1 MNFSSNPRL
10 MTRALVLGL
19 DLALAASGASAVTT
33 CAAPVGY
40 PSFCSIP
47 AVPHDV
53 RTAEAFKSVVVDT
66 RLGGRSLEQN
76 TGPNQ
81 FSLSDTAGFEAQ
93 AKLEATPPAPITT
106 PGPADTE
113 AFLRDARARVTP
125 PPRPR

>member
-1 MNFSSNPRL
+1 MKSVFNPRL
-10 MTRALVLGL
+10 LTRAAVLGL
-19 DLALAASGASAVTT
+19 GVASAASSAPAATP
-33 CAAPVGY
+33 CAAAGY

-53 RTAEAFKSVVVDT
+53 RTAEAFKSIVVDT

-76 TGPNQ
+76 TGPSQ
-81 FSLSDTAGFEAQ
+81 FSLTDTAGFEAQ
-93 AKLEATPPAPITT
+93 ARLEATPPPPITP

-113 AFLRDARARVTP
+113 AFLRDTRARVTP

>member
-1 MNFSSNPRL
+1 MNFASNPRS
-10 MTRALVLGL
+10 MTRAVVLGL
-19 DLALAASGASAVTT
+19 GLACAASGASAVTT
-33 CAAPVGY
+33 CAAIAGY

-47 AVPHDV
+47 AVPHDI
-53 RTAEAFKSVVVDT
+53 RTVEAFKSIVVDT

-81 FSLSDTAGFEAQ
+81 FSLSDTKEFEAQ

-106 PGPADTE
+106 PGPTDTE

>member
-1 MNFSSNPRL
+1 MIFVSNSRS
-10 MTRALVLGL
+10 MTHAVVLGL
-19 DLALAASGASAVTT
+19 GLA
-33 CAAPVGY
+33 CAAVGAGATTPCAKSAGY

-47 AVPHDV
+47 LVPHDI

-93 AKLEATPPAPITT
+93 ARLEATPPPPVTT
-106 PGPADTE
+106 PGQVDTE